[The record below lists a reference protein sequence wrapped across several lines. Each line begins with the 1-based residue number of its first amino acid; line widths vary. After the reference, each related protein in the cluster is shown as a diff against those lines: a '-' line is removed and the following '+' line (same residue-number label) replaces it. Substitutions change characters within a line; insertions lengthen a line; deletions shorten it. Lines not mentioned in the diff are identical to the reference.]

1 MKKCIFKTICISL
14 LALIANACIDTSKDT
29 IKDSPKEKTTIK
41 GKICDANGNNL
52 TNVTII
58 SGNNQATTD
67 SLGYFNIDVDTLIGN
82 RHVLRIQKNGYFDRI
97 YSKMVSDTMNYP
109 IQLIKKEP
117 SNFVT
122 LKKFNANEGV
132 IIEVNG
138 ATVTIPE
145 SSLAKN
151 DGSDYN
157 GTVDISVVYLSPTES
172 PAMEPLMPG
181 ADLMA
186 IANDGDTV
194 PLISYGMVNVEM
206 SDENGNP
213 LQLKD
218 DCEAYLK
225 YPAPKGFTSH
235 DTIPLWYF
243 NEESGLWVEEGY
255 TTKQGDE
262 YVGSVRHF
270 TWWNCDVK
278 LINGAKIRCRLINFT
293 SDYDRI
299 NIYAGADSIMVWVND
314 NNTIQSNIFPNRPFS
329 IAGVKIREL
338 KPRELLDTAII
349 FNKIIFHDVD
359 GNALPNMML
368 KINKEFHCTDGNGAC
383 GITCDK
389 NEKTSIRF
397 QQYEPVTIT
406 AADFDSSKTCIVVCK
421 PLKKKETNHDKKN
434 ISSTETGT
442 DESKSNDSEDEW
454 KDNNVYDFILDE
466 NRPKSIEAFI
476 TFPSDSSIYTG
487 GEITKEKILSAQS
500 ISCRFTYDNEKRN
513 PKYDSLKFVSLG
525 FDMLFVNQ
533 ETGEPIKLHSD
544 SGKITEEMKK
554 QIEKTKTNKN
564 CYVTNIYV
572 LGPDKIRRQLPPIQ
586 VIVK

>member
-1 MKKCIFKTICISL
+1 MRKCIFKTICISL

-29 IKDSPKEKTTIK
+29 IKDSPKERTTIK

-82 RHVLRIQKNGYFDRI
+82 RHVLRIQKDGYFDRI

-117 SNFVT
+117 SKFVT

-145 SSLAKN
+145 SSLAKS

-206 SDENGNP
+206 SDEDGNP

-218 DCEAYLK
+218 GCEAYLK
-225 YPAPKGFTSH
+225 YPAPKEFTSH

-255 TTKQGDE
+255 TTRQGDE

-406 AADFDSSKTCIVVCK
+406 AADFDSANTCIVVCK
-421 PLKKKETNHDKKN
+421 PLKKKEAKQDKKN
-434 ISSTETGT
+434 ISSTETEAK
-442 DESKSNDSEDEW
+442 ESKANDSEDEW
-454 KDNNVYDFILDE
+454 KDNVYTSVDL
-466 NRPKSIEAFI
+466 EAFI
-476 TFPSDSSIYTG
+476 VFSADNDTFTG
-487 GEITKEKILSAQS
+487 GEIKKEKLLSAKSILSRARYRTIERMTYRTIQK
-500 ISCRFTYDNEKRN
+500 RYDNAI
-513 PKYDSLKFVSLG
+513 KYTTLS

-544 SGKITEEMKK
+544 SEKITEEMKK

-572 LGPDKIRRQLPPIQ
+572 LGPDRIRHQLPPIQ

>member
-1 MKKCIFKTICISL
+1 MRRLISNIIGII
-14 LALIANACIDTSKDT
+14 LAVIANSCVDSNTNRPEEAPHTST
-29 IKDSPKEKTTIK
+29 PIS
-41 GKICDANGNNL
+41 GKIYDENGNVL
-52 TNVTII
+52 SEATVL

-82 RHVLRIQKNGYFDRI
+82 RHVLRIQKDGYFDRI
-97 YSKMVSDTMNYP
+97 YSKMVSDTMDYP

-117 SNFVT
+117 SDFVSFG
-122 LKKFNANEGV
+122 KFKSEEGATV
-132 IIEVNG
+132 MVNG
-138 ATVTIPE
+138 ASVTIPK

-206 SDENGNP
+206 SDEDGNP

-218 DCEAYLK
+218 GCEAYLK

-243 NEESGLWVEEGY
+243 NEENGLWVEEGY
-255 TTKQGDE
+255 TTRQGDE

-270 TWWNCDVK
+270 TWWNCDIK
-278 LINGAKIRCRLINFT
+278 LINGAMIRCRLINFT

-338 KPRELLDTAII
+338 KPCELLDTTII

-359 GNALPNMML
+359 GNALPQMVF
-368 KINKEFHCTDGNGAC
+368 KINEEFHCTDGNGAC
-383 GITCDK
+383 GIACDK
-389 NEKTSIRF
+389 NEKKSIRF

-406 AADFDSSKTCIVVCK
+406 AADFDSANTCIVVCK
-421 PLKKKETNHDKKN
+421 PLKKKEAKQDKKN
-434 ISSTETGT
+434 ISSTETEAK
-442 DESKSNDSEDEW
+442 ESKSNDSGDEW
-454 KDNNVYDFILDE
+454 KDNVYTSVDL
-466 NRPKSIEAFI
+466 EAFI
-476 TFPSDSSIYTG
+476 VFSADNDTFTE
-487 GEITKEKILSAQS
+487 GEIKKEKLLSAKSILSRARYTTIERMTYRLIQK
-500 ISCRFTYDNEKRN
+500 RYDNAI
-513 PKYDSLKFVSLG
+513 KYTTLS
-525 FDMLFVNQ
+525 FDMLFVSQ

-544 SGKITEEMKK
+544 SEKITEEMKK

-564 CYVTNIYV
+564 FYVTNIYV
-572 LGPDKIRRQLPPIQ
+572 LGPDRIRRQLPPIQ

>member
-1 MKKCIFKTICISL
+1 MRRLISYIIGIII
-14 LALIANACIDTSKDT
+14 ATIANSCVDSNTNKPEETSQT
-29 IKDSPKEKTTIK
+29 STPIS
-41 GKICDANGNNL
+41 GKIYDENGNVL
-52 TNVTII
+52 SGATVL

-67 SLGYFNIDVDTLIGN
+67 STGHFNINVDTLIGN
-82 RHVLRIQKNGYFDRI
+82 RYVLRIQKDGYFDRI
-97 YSKMVSDTMNYP
+97 YSKMVSDTLNYP
-109 IQLIKKEP
+109 IQLIKKEQ
-117 SNFVT
+117 SNFVA
-122 LKKFNANEGV
+122 LNEFNANEGI

-138 ATVTIPE
+138 ATVTIPK
-145 SSLAKN
+145 SSLAKS

-157 GTVDISVVYLSPTES
+157 GKVGISVVYLSPTGA

-206 SDENGNP
+206 TDDNGNP

-218 DCEAYLK
+218 GCEAYLK
-225 YPAPKGFTSH
+225 YPAPKGFSNH

-255 TTKQGDE
+255 STRQGDK

-270 TWWNCDVK
+270 TWWNCDIK
-278 LINGAKIRCRLINFT
+278 IENGARLRCRLINFT
-293 SDYDRI
+293 YDYDRI

-338 KPRELLDTAII
+338 KTRELLDTAII

-359 GNALPNMML
+359 GNALPNMMF
-368 KINKEFHCTDGNGAC
+368 KINKEFHCTDRNGEC
-383 GITCDK
+383 GIACDK

-406 AADFDSSKTCIVVCK
+406 AADFDSANTCIVVCK
-421 PLKKKETNHDKKN
+421 PLKKKETKQEKKN

-454 KDNNVYDFILDE
+454 KDNVYTSVD
-466 NRPKSIEAFI
+466 PEAFI
-476 TFPSDSSIYTG
+476 VFSADNDTFTG
-487 GEITKEKILSAQS
+487 GEIKREKLLSAKSILSRARYRTIERMSYRTIQK
-500 ISCRFTYDNEKRN
+500 RYDNAI
-513 PKYDSLKFVSLG
+513 KYTTLS

-544 SGKITEEMKK
+544 SEKITEEMKK

-572 LGPDKIRRQLPPIQ
+572 LGPDKIKRQLPPIQ

>member
-1 MKKCIFKTICISL
+1 MLMRKCIFKTICISL
-14 LALIANACIDTSKDT
+14 LALIANACADTSKDT
-29 IKDSPKEKTTIK
+29 IKDSPKEKTRIK
-41 GKICDANGNNL
+41 GKICDTNGNNL

-82 RHVLRIQKNGYFDRI
+82 RHVLRIQKDGYFDRI

-117 SNFVT
+117 SKFVT
-122 LKKFNANEGV
+122 LKKFNANEGI

-186 IANDGDTV
+186 IANEGDTV

-206 SDENGNP
+206 SDEDGNP
-213 LQLKD
+213 LQLKNG
-218 DCEAYLK
+218 CEAYLK
-225 YPAPKGFTSH
+225 YPAPKGFSNH

-255 TTKQGDE
+255 STRQGDK

-270 TWWNCDVK
+270 TWWNCDIK
-278 LINGAKIRCRLINFT
+278 IENGAKIRCRLKN
-293 SDYDRI
+293 YPY
-299 NIYAGADSIMVWVND
+299 NCVYIYAAPDSIRAWATD
-314 NNTIQSNIFPNRPFS
+314 ETIQSNIFPNRQFS
-329 IAGVKIREL
+329 IAGVKIRGL
-338 KPRELLDTAII
+338 KPCELLDTTII
-349 FNKIIFHDVD
+349 FNKTIFHDVD
-359 GNALPNMML
+359 GKALSYVKF
-368 KINKEFHCTDGNGAC
+368 KINDVLYYSNENGAWAFP
-383 GITCDK
+383 CDK

-397 QQYEPVTIT
+397 QQYEPITIT

>member
-1 MKKCIFKTICISL
+1 MLMRKCIFKTICISL

-29 IKDSPKEKTTIK
+29 IKDSPKERTTIK

-132 IIEVNG
+132 IIKVNG

-145 SSLAKN
+145 SSLAKS

-206 SDENGNP
+206 SDEDGNP

-218 DCEAYLK
+218 GCEAYLK

-278 LINGAKIRCRLINFT
+278 LINGAKIRCRLKNYPYNNA
-293 SDYDRI
+293 S
-299 NIYAGADSIMVWVND
+299 IYAAPDSIQAWVFNE
-314 NNTIQSNIFPNRPFS
+314 IFQSNIFANRPFS
-329 IAGVKIREL
+329 IASVQMPAL
-338 KPRELLDTAII
+338 KPGEILDTCIS
-349 FNKIIFHDVD
+349 FNKIVLLDVE
-359 GNALPNMML
+359 GKTLEHVKF
-368 KINKEFHCTDGNGAC
+368 KINDVIYRT
-383 GITCDK
+383 DK
-389 NEKTSIRF
+389 NGSFSVPLDMNKNTTIKF
-397 QQYEPVTIT
+397 QNYETETIT
-406 AADFDSSKTCIVVCK
+406 KDNFDANGVCFVVCK
-421 PLKKKETNHDKKN
+421 QLKTHDIKNKNQKAKDSINSTLKSKETAFISKDTNN
-434 ISSTETGT
+434 IKGKTEDDWSEEKVYNAGGISRTQRFVWEKLPVNYPAKCMESGIQGVVYINITIEPDGTTSNPEIVKSIQRKGIKGPIVEPKDEDFKLLEEEAIRAVKLSKFRTG
-442 DESKSNDSEDEW
+442 DD
-454 KDNNVYDFILDE
+454 YDYT
-466 NRPKSIEAFI
+466 NRPRIVMPI
-476 TFPSDSSIYTG
+476 TFKLSDT
-487 GEITKEKILSAQS
+487 Q
-500 ISCRFTYDNEKRN
+500 
-513 PKYDSLKFVSLG
+513 
-525 FDMLFVNQ
+525 
-533 ETGEPIKLHSD
+533 
-544 SGKITEEMKK
+544 
-554 QIEKTKTNKN
+554 
-564 CYVTNIYV
+564 
-572 LGPDKIRRQLPPIQ
+572 
-586 VIVK
+586 

>member
-1 MKKCIFKTICISL
+1 MRRLISNIIGII
-14 LALIANACIDTSKDT
+14 LAVFANSCVDSNTNRPEEAPQTST
-29 IKDSPKEKTTIK
+29 PIS
-41 GKICDANGNNL
+41 GKICDMDGNVL
-52 TNVTII
+52 SGATVL

-82 RHVLRIQKNGYFDRI
+82 RHVLRIQKDGYFDRI

-117 SNFVT
+117 SKFVT

-218 DCEAYLK
+218 GCEAYLK
-225 YPAPKGFTSH
+225 YPAPKEFTSH

-255 TTKQGDE
+255 STRQGDE
-262 YVGSVRHF
+262 YVGSVKHF
-270 TWWNCDVK
+270 TWWNCDIK
-278 LINGAKIRCRLINFT
+278 LSNGAKIRCRLKNYPYNNA
-293 SDYDRI
+293 S
-299 NIYAGADSIMVWVND
+299 IYAAPDSIQAWVFNE
-314 NNTIQSNIFPNRPFS
+314 IFQSNIFANRPFS
-329 IAGVKIREL
+329 IASVQMPAL
-338 KPRELLDTAII
+338 KPGEILDTCIS
-349 FNKIIFHDVD
+349 FNKIVLLDVE
-359 GNALPNMML
+359 GKTLEYVKF
-368 KINKEFHCTDGNGAC
+368 KINDVIYRT
-383 GITCDK
+383 DK
-389 NEKTSIRF
+389 NGSFSVPLDMNKNTTIKF
-397 QQYEPVTIT
+397 QNYETETIT
-406 AADFDSSKTCIVVCK
+406 KDNFDANGVCFVVCK
-421 PLKKKETNHDKKN
+421 QLKTHDIKNKNQKAKDSINSTLKSKETAFISKDTNN
-434 ISSTETGT
+434 IKGKTEDDWSEEKVFNAGGISRTQRFVWERLPVNYPAKCMESGIQGVVYINITIEPDGTTSNPEIVKSIQRKGIKGPIVEPKDEDFKLLEEEAIRAVKLSKFRTG
-442 DESKSNDSEDEW
+442 DD
-454 KDNNVYDFILDE
+454 YDYT
-466 NRPKSIEAFI
+466 NRPRIVMPI
-476 TFPSDSSIYTG
+476 TFKLSDT
-487 GEITKEKILSAQS
+487 Q
-500 ISCRFTYDNEKRN
+500 
-513 PKYDSLKFVSLG
+513 
-525 FDMLFVNQ
+525 
-533 ETGEPIKLHSD
+533 
-544 SGKITEEMKK
+544 
-554 QIEKTKTNKN
+554 
-564 CYVTNIYV
+564 
-572 LGPDKIRRQLPPIQ
+572 
-586 VIVK
+586 